1 MEAPVATRSQKS
13 STRSKQ
19 GRSRPP
25 LCPYCQRSFSRLE
38 HLQRHIRS
46 HTNDKPFSC
55 EICSRS
61 FGRNDL
67 VIRHKRLVHATQSHQ
82 EREQYETGGHP
93 RHISSESVL
102 IPDGNTRT
110 SASNQPLAPWTN
122 GTYATPNSA
131 LEETLN
137 EPASLPLMIQG
148 GDPMQDF
155 ATFLESI
162 GLSEQWESEGL
173 PSIEQWIFPTDSAV
187 APQAGLKDAVA
198 NEFDSEDH
206 SLQSH
211 AAEEAL
217 FSNFGS
223 RLPSLQPDGSEAENR
238 LQSSADTIRLHSIH
252 NISESQYRSFL
263 NTIDGFHRVLPKGF
277 TPPSKYALSRFLHG
291 FIDGL
296 NEHLPFIH
304 SPTLHIESCNPALV
318 LAIAAC
324 GSQYRFETSQGVHLF
339 HAARA
344 IVSETMKQKG
354 YGIQA
359 GYTTNS
365 AQCNSPAPTFLSNFP
380 AGAAGEDNLD
390 ETVEIIQTLLLLII
404 YATWGNNGTIAQEL
418 GFLDNTLA
426 SLVRAHGLVEPAQSF
441 DLMDGSNDVNWHTWV
456 SRELN
461 RRTKF
466 IAYCFLNLHCLMYNT
481 PPLLLNADLGLD
493 MPCSNA
499 LWSAQDANE
508 WRLAYE
514 SVGKRPNVP
523 FQRSFA
529 SLFSKGEAS
538 VTDETP
544 STALGNHILLHALF
558 QQLYFARQ
566 LCLFPLDHDHQAR
579 DITGLD
585 AVLRTW
591 KSRWKDTPESSTD
604 PRNPAGPIAFTSAA
618 LLGQIYVRIQ
628 VDLGPHRALM
638 TRDPSTI
645 AQALVNAPQTI
656 VRGPGLITALLH
668 AVHALSI
675 PVQLGIDFVAR
686 THSFYWS
693 VQHCLAAVEYAHLL
707 TRWLLALPGPTE
719 PSQHERMLFL
729 WITRLLDE
737 TEHGI
742 RVPMEN
748 RLNLIQNLDTGRQ
761 LSISIIR
768 VWARIFNGNTSWE
781 IVDVVSASL
790 KAYADLLEQSWS

>member
-1 MEAPVATRSQKS
+1 MEAPVTTRSQKT
-13 STRSKQ
+13 STRNKQ

-82 EREQYETGGHP
+82 EREH
-93 RHISSESVL
+93 S
-102 IPDGNTRT
+102 
-110 SASNQPLAPWTN
+110 
-122 GTYATPNSA
+122 

-173 PSIEQWIFPTDSAV
+173 PSMEQWIFPTDSAV
-187 APQAGLKDAVA
+187 APQAGLKDAVP

-211 AAEEAL
+211 TAEEAL

-238 LQSSADTIRLHSIH
+238 HQSSADTIRLHSIH

-263 NTIDGFHRVLPKGF
+263 NTIDGFHQVLPKGF

-324 GSQYRFETSQGVHLF
+324 GSQYRFETSQGVQLF
-339 HAARA
+339 YAARA
-344 IVSETMKQKG
+344 IVLETMKQKG
-354 YGIQA
+354 FGIQA

-365 AQCNSPAPTFLSNFP
+365 VQCNSPAAAFLSNFP
-380 AGAAGEDNLD
+380 AGLAAEDNFD
-390 ETVEIIQTLLLLII
+390 ETLEIIQTLLLLII
-404 YATWGNNGTIAQEL
+404 YATWGNNERIAQEL
-418 GFLDNTLA
+418 GFLDNTLV
-426 SLVRAHGLVEPAQSF
+426 SLVRAHGLVEPAQRF
-441 DLMDGSNDVNWHTWV
+441 DPTDGSNDVSWHTWA

-466 IAYCFLNLHCLMYNT
+466 VAYCFLNLHCLMYNT

-493 MPCSNA
+493 MPCHSA
-499 LWSAQDANE
+499 LWSAQNANE
-508 WRLAYE
+508 WRMAYE
-514 SVGKRPNVP
+514 SVGKKSNAA

-529 SLFSKGEAS
+529 SLFSKGEVS
-538 VTDETP
+538 TTDETP

-566 LCLFPLDHDHQAR
+566 LCLFPLDHDHQTR

-645 AQALVNAPQTI
+645 ARALVNAPQTI

-675 PVQLGIDFVAR
+675 PVRLGIDFVTR

-707 TRWLLALPGPTE
+707 TRWLFALPGAIE

-781 IVDVVSASL
+781 IVDVVSSSL